1 MMHLLGFFF
10 IRQANSTRSYV
21 LAVLLGLSSSTVY
34 AELVGGQFNV
44 TVNLQSSSVSSQIA
58 PVSAF
63 CRSSDTL
70 GSFGATTTVVCATG
84 ALVDISASRIK
95 KNLSPEYGGAYRYIF
110 QASRDG
116 NILGT
121 VDSYVEVG
129 NETSWSVIDLV
140 DRVYLEML
148 VDW

>member
-1 MMHLLGFFF
+1 MYLLQYFLNRINTAINFL
-10 IRQANSTRSYV
+10 
-21 LAVLLGLSSSTVY
+21 LAVLFGLLSTIVN
-34 AELVGGQFNV
+34 AEQLSGQFNL
-44 TVNLQSSSVSSQIA
+44 TVNLQSSDAGSQIV
-58 PVSAF
+58 PNSAF
-63 CRSSDTL
+63 CRSTNAP
-70 GSFGATTTVVCATG
+70 GSFGATFTVVCATG
-84 ALVDISASRIK
+84 ALVDISPIRTRIIW
-95 KNLSPEYGGAYRYIF
+95 SPDNGNTYRYIF